1 MPICSESWVP
11 NISTMPLLSIA
22 RDVIVLR
29 LDKWCNLLRRV
40 ICVPDLRW
48 AGCLASESAKLPIQ
62 VCRMWQSLTAASVFA
77 LTLRGPLGPGDSL
90 GKGGSEHML
99 WLSKKSLCPKLDGQV
114 VLGAALLRAVSLS
127 MSLGRCPQ
135 ELLEE
140 LLGWYTSLYAI
151 VLHAGLRCLARY
163 VNVYC
168 PPGHDQVCFE
178 AIANFWAS

>member
-1 MPICSESWVP
+1 M
-11 NISTMPLLSIA
+11 
-22 RDVIVLR
+22 
-29 LDKWCNLLRRV
+29 
-40 ICVPDLRW
+40 
-48 AGCLASESAKLPIQ
+48 
-62 VCRMWQSLTAASVFA
+62 
-77 LTLRGPLGPGDSL
+77 
-90 GKGGSEHML
+90 

-178 AIANFWAS
+178 AIANFWASYKIDSHDWVMVRDFKCTPDDNHMVPALL